1 MIFRESARPRRYRAP
16 WLVVLAAP
24 FVLGQCTTAPAAS
37 SDQTLIEG
45 ARVVDGTGAPARVAD
60 VRIAGDRI
68 VEIGDLDPV
77 SGETVIDATGLTLAP
92 GFIDT
97 HSHHD
102 RGLFGEPDALAV
114 VSQGITTIVVG
125 QDGGSPHP
133 LADFFSRLDAEPAAV
148 NVASYS
154 GHNTLRN
161 ESMADPLREATPDE
175 IAAMSTLLTADL
187 EAGALGLSTGLEYD
201 PGLYSTTAEVI
212 ALAQL
217 TAEHGGR
224 YISHMR
230 SEDQRLFEAID
241 ETIEIGRVAQLPV
254 QISHMKLAMKG
265 LWGRT
270 PEALAKLDAARAE
283 GIEITA
289 DVYPYEYWQST
300 MTVIFPERDF
310 EDRSAFEFAL
320 DQVVPAEGLLIAR
333 YAPEPSYE
341 GQTLAQIAE
350 GRDEDPVDTYMHLVR
365 ESQTLMAE
373 TGVGTESV
381 IATSMHPVDVAAL
394 MRWPHT
400 NVSSDGA
407 LRGGHPRG
415 FGSFPRVLGRTVR
428 DLGLMSLEEAVHK
441 MTALSATHMGME
453 GRGTIAPGMAA
464 DLVLFDAGVIIDRA
478 TPEDPHHVSEGVE
491 RVWVNGRI
499 VYEMDGPTGVRPGR
513 VLRRAGENP

>member
-1 MIFRESARPRRYRAP
+1 MAP
-16 WLVVLAAP
+16 LVLA
-24 FVLGQCTTAPAAS
+24 QCTSPPAAS
-37 SDQTLIEG
+37 GDQTLIEN
-45 ARVVDGTGAPARVAD
+45 ATVVDGTGAPAQVAD
-60 VRIAGDRI
+60 VRIAGDQI
-68 VEIGDLDPV
+68 VEVGDLDAI
-77 SGETVIDATGLTLAP
+77 SGETVVDATGLTLAP

-102 RGLFGEPDALAV
+102 RGLFTEPDALAV

-133 LADFFSRLDAEPAAV
+133 LADFFARLDAEPAAV

-161 ESMADPLREATPDE
+161 VSMADPLRAATADE
-175 IAAMSTLLTADL
+175 IDAMAALLTADL

-212 ALAQL
+212 ELAQL

-241 ETIEIGRVAQLPV
+241 ETIEIGRAAGLPV

-300 MTVIFPERDF
+300 MTVIFPERNF

-333 YAPEPSYE
+333 YAPEQSYE

-350 GRDEDPVDTYMHLVR
+350 ARDEDPVDTYMHLVR
-365 ESQTLMAE
+365 ESQALMAE
-373 TGVGTESV
+373 TGLGTESV
-381 IATSMHPVDVAAL
+381 IATSMHPVDVAEL
-394 MRWPHT
+394 MRWPHA

-441 MTALSATHMGME
+441 MTGLSATHMGME
-453 GRGTIAPGMAA
+453 GRGTVAPGMAA
-464 DLVLFDAGVIIDRA
+464 DLVLFDAERIIDHA
-478 TPEDPHHVSEGVE
+478 TPEEPHRVSEGVE
-491 RVWVNGRI
+491 RVWVNGRV
-499 VYEMDGPTGVRPGR
+499 VYEADGPTGARPGQ
-513 VLRRAGENP
+513 VLRRTGAAP